1 MDKINRIRLPIDIMM
16 TLVSIVLMGGN
27 YLFPSD
33 IVHEILGVALFVLW
47 AVHIALNR
55 RWYASLAQASKLI
68 TSTNANDRRSYGA
81 IFRGKYNPYR
91 VMQTVINCC
100 ILICTIFLMISGIIL
115 SNHLFTFLNIQVGL
129 GFARIAHLLASHWYY
144 LFMSLHIGMHVG
156 MIENK
161 IKQKRK
167 DSHPEHNTSHPEHN
181 ICHSGYN
188 ISHPEL
194 VSGSFAEEMPNQVRH
209 DSSSSLHD
217 GSSSLHDGSSSQQE
231 CHSRAPTRESPNT
244 EIIGSSPI
252 MTDGANPIMTL
263 VGKILLALVCLY
275 GLYAFIAR
283 GVWKYLILQQQFFF
297 FDLERGYILFAIDY
311 ISIIILFAT
320 LSHLLA
326 KSLKKGKL

>member
-1 MDKINRIRLPIDIMM
+1 MM

-27 YLFPSD
+27 YLFPVD

-68 TSTNANDRRSYGA
+68 TSTNANDRRSYGG

-91 VMQTVINCC
+91 IMQTLINCC
-100 ILICTIFLMISGIIL
+100 ILICTTFLMISGIIL
-115 SNHLFTFLNIQVGL
+115 SNHVFTFLNIQGGL

-217 GSSSLHDGSSSQQE
+217 SSSSLHDSSSSLHDGSSSLHDGSSSLHDGSSSQQE

-244 EIIGSSPI
+244 EIIGSS
-252 MTDGANPIMTL
+252 PIMTL

>member
-1 MDKINRIRLPIDIMM
+1 MTKTQRLRMTIDITMPI
-16 TLVSIVLMGGN
+16 LSIILMGGN
-27 YLFPSD
+27 YLFPAD
-33 IVHEILGVALFVLW
+33 LVHEILGVALFVLW
-47 AVHIALNR
+47 AVHITLNR

-115 SNHLFTFLNIQVGL
+115 SNHIFTFLNIQGGL

-144 LFMSLHIGMHVG
+144 LFMSLHIGLHVG
-156 MIENK
+156 MIFGNK
-161 IKQKRK
+161 G
-167 DSHPEHNTSHPEHN
+167 TSTSADPSTG
-181 ICHSGYN
+181 SGT
-188 ISHPEL
+188 
-194 VSGSFAEEMPNQVRH
+194 
-209 DSSSSLHD
+209 
-217 GSSSLHDGSSSQQE
+217 
-231 CHSRAPTRESPNT
+231 TRT
-244 EIIGSSPI
+244 AIIPHI
-252 MTDGANPIMTL
+252 I
-263 VGKILLALVCLY
+263 LALVCVY
-275 GLYAFIAR
+275 GIYAFIAR

-320 LSHLLA
+320 LSQLLA